1 MQWTQ
6 KARGLWRWQAHRAWA
21 WGAML
26 DQHEILLAAL
36 SLQKNGGVRV
46 VVFEHLHAPE
56 GLVHPTDR
64 DDWLVQTLRGLGK
77 HLPVRLR
84 TMALALGEERCR
96 RGVLQGGSVRD
107 LHRLAAE
114 VQLEAASAWGVPPES
129 VGFDF
134 RVENGQT
141 PEDAAVHWAACLRE
155 ELTRWRQHARH
166 AGWRLPVVEP
176 EQQAAQRAA
185 MCFRGDAS
193 QQWAQSPQ
201 DWQFDR
207 QPQRAWTDVDWTR
220 LQDSPMWKPL
230 VACGAALGAL
240 C

>member
-1 MQWTQ
+1 MQWTD
-6 KARGLWRWQAHRAWA
+6 KAKGLWRWRRQRPWT

-26 DQHEILLAAL
+26 DQREILLAAL
-36 SLQKNGGVRV
+36 SLQQNGGVRV

-56 GLVHPTDR
+56 GLVQLGQR
-64 DDWLVQTLRGLGK
+64 DDWLVQNLRGLGK

-84 TMALALGEERCR
+84 TMALALGEDRCR
-96 RGVLQGGSVRD
+96 RGVLKNGTVQHLR
-107 LHRLAAE
+107 HLAAE
-114 VQLEAASAWGVPPES
+114 VRLEAAAAWGVGPEA

-134 RVENGQT
+134 RVEDAQG
-141 PEDAAVHWAACLRE
+141 PEGASVHWAACLSE
-155 ELTRWRQHARH
+155 ELRRWRQHARN

-185 MCFRGDAS
+185 MCLSGDALE
-193 QQWAQSPQ
+193 QWAQSPQ
-201 DWQFDR
+201 DWQFAR
-207 QPQRAWTDVDWTR
+207 EPQRAWTDVDWTR
-220 LQDSPMWKPL
+220 LQDGPMWKPL